1 MLKALRPLEIFFYDR
16 NLRMG
21 VFGLQ
26 FLFLFSSL
34 FELLGISSI
43 GPLFYILTSG
53 ADSLGNENLLRVYE
67 FLDPPSFRVFAIY
80 LSAISIF
87 AILLG
92 GFFSISSFILL
103 TRLATYG
110 GVYLGNRLFSH
121 YLTKD
126 WVFFQSAKKS
136 RIINEIYQETSRV
149 TENILVPA
157 LMINKAAYL
166 TFFILLLLLF
176 INWQLTSIFF
186 LTLASLYLVIFLF
199 LKNGLNRNS
208 EALTEAHEGRFKFLD
223 ETFLSIKEIHIWNN
237 KKIFLDGYNSASIKW
252 SKALRNNMQSANLP
266 RFFIETFILLTISS
280 LALVAYLNS
289 SINISTLL
297 PTYSIFIFSAL
308 KLLPALQQIYNGGAT
323 IAGNRFSLLNLH
335 KVLNTNTFSS
345 NKDIPISAN
354 IKSIE
359 LQNIDFS
366 YEKNTFQ
373 LSDISFKADTGQIIG
388 ITGFSGGGKST
399 MLDILMGLLRPEQ
412 GMVLING
419 DPVDIYENLSWF
431 RAISY
436 LPQKINIL
444 NENIIENIK
453 FSDDPEEDLQK
464 LKIIEKQSNITEF
477 FNSDNLE
484 SSLEVFP
491 RNLSGG
497 QVQRLGIARALYRDT
512 NVLFFDE
519 PTSALD
525 NLNKHHFI
533 QEMMKFK
540 TDKIIFIVTHD
551 VEVLK
556 HTDQVLIM
564 DNGSFEFSG
573 NYENALLNSKILQK
587 LLLEDA

>member
-1 MLKALRPLEIFFYDR
+1 MLKAFRPLEIFFYDR

-354 IKSIE
+354 IESIE

-533 QEMMKFK
+533 QEMIKFK